1 MRRWII
7 AVVVPLVI
15 VAARTESQ
23 PRQPVALDQSVLR
36 VQSHGNELI
45 VMRQAPVAYSTIE
58 QIVTS
63 IATARRPVAVPV
75 RLVRASPPQE
85 IDYLFCVT
93 SGGTLVLGER
103 VHTLTAGERRPV
115 LTRGQIV
122 RSYPSLSVPEGWM
135 WIVQVPLSRETTVTL
150 QLRAPMAWPLD
161 SVAVTTNGGP

>member
-1 MRRWII
+1 MRRWIV

-23 PRQPVALDQSVLR
+23 PRQTVALDQSVIR
-36 VQSHGNELI
+36 VQSQGNELI

-58 QIVTS
+58 QIVAS
-63 IATARRPVAVPV
+63 IAAPRRQGAVPL

-93 SGGTLVLGER
+93 GGGTLVLGER
-103 VHTLTAGERRPV
+103 VHTPMPGERRPV

-122 RSYPSLSVPEGWM
+122 RSYPSLSVPEGWL
-135 WIVQVPLSRETTVTL
+135 WVVQVPLSRETTVTL
-150 QLRAPMAWPLD
+150 QLRAPVAWPLE
-161 SVAVTTNGGP
+161 SVAVTTNGGL